1 MDPKARLRKAYKQKR
16 KDLGADQR
24 RKYSHVITNQA
35 FSFLEGKPEVE
46 HMHLFLPIDRLYEI
60 NTFPLLDQLLAVG
73 KNVYTSIS
81 DFDSGEMKTVKL
93 LEKTLFTKDQW
104 GIPIPD
110 QVELVEKHLIQLVF
124 VPLLAYDLK
133 GNRIGYGKGFY
144 DRFLK
149 ELSPLVEKVGL
160 SFFPPEKM
168 IEIESH
174 DISLDSCITPDEII
188 TFS

>member
-1 MDPKARLRKAYKQKR
+1 MDPKATLRKVYKLKR
-16 KDLGADQR
+16 KDLGATQR
-24 RKYSHVITNQA
+24 QYFSKIISNQVLH
-35 FSFLEGKPEVE
+35 FLQERPELE
-46 HMHLFLPIDRLYEI
+46 HLHLFLPIDRLYEI
-60 NTFPLLDQLLAVG
+60 NTFPLLNHLLAAG
-73 KNVYTSIS
+73 KNVYSSIT
-81 DFDSGEMKTVKL
+81 DIKSGDMKTVKI
-93 LEKTLFTKDQW
+93 LEKTGFSKGPW
-104 GIPIPD
+104 GIPVPD
-110 QVELVEKHLIQLVF
+110 QVELVEKHLIQVVF

-149 ELSPLVEKVGL
+149 ELPAGVKKVGL

-174 DISLDSCITPDEII
+174 DISLDICITPHEII